1 MKLNDLKTIKKMIKK
16 SKRVFLMA
24 HKNLDLDAISS
35 CIAMS
40 YLLRKLNKNSFI
52 VIDDKTNELGVEKIL
67 HEIDGSYQIITSED
81 VEEKL
86 HKNKRKNL
94 LIVLDT
100 NKKDLLQSKD
110 VLDVINKKLVI
121 DHHEMGKNSIYDGY
135 QVIDVE
141 CSSAS
146 QMVVQ
151 ILNEYK
157 VDINSY
163 LATLL
168 LSGIVLDTNNFTLNT
183 NEETFYSAYYLTV
196 FGASIKKVQYLLKQD
211 IDHYVE
217 QQKLL
222 TNIEIINDKIAI
234 AKGTPYAIYRRED
247 LARIAETL
255 LFFNNIELS
264 IVIGKIN
271 KEDVGV
277 SARSF
282 GNIDVE
288 ELMTKL
294 DGGGNKQYGAA
305 LIEKKNISEV
315 VDKVKKELKKME
327 EKDASNI

>member
-1 MKLNDLKTIKKMIKK
+1 MKFTDIKTIKKKIGK
-16 SKRVFLMA
+16 SKKIFLMA

-40 YLLRKLNKNSFI
+40 YLLKKINKNSYI
-52 VIDDKTNELGVEKIL
+52 VIDDTTNELGVEKIL
-67 HEIDGSYQIITSED
+67 HEIDGSYEIITSQK
-81 VEEKL
+81 VKEKL

-94 LIVLDT
+94 LIILDT
-100 NKKDLLQSKD
+100 NKKDLVQNKE
-110 VLDVINKKLVI
+110 VLDYFDKKIVI
-121 DHHEMGKNSIYDGY
+121 DHHELGKNSIYDGY
-135 QVIDVE
+135 QIIDVE

-211 IDHYVE
+211 INHYIE

-271 KEDVGV
+271 KNDVGI

-282 GNIDVE
+282 GNVDVE

-294 DGGGNKQYGAA
+294 GGGGNKQYGAA
-305 LIEKKNISEV
+305 LIENKKISEV
-315 VDKVKKELKKME
+315 ADKVKKELKEAE
-327 EKDASNI
+327 EKECK

>member
-1 MKLNDLKTIKKMIKK
+1 MELNDIKTIKKMISK
-16 SKRVFLMA
+16 SKKVFLMA

-35 CIAMS
+35 CVAMS
-40 YLLRKLNKNSFI
+40 YLLKKLNKESFI
-52 VIDDKTNELGVEKIL
+52 IVDDKTHELGVEKVL
-67 HEIDGSYQIITSED
+67 HEIDGSYAIITSNE
-81 VEEKL
+81 VQEKL
-86 HKNKRKNL
+86 HKSKRKNL

-100 NKKDLLQSKD
+100 NKKDLVQNKEI
-110 VLDVINKKLVI
+110 LDNFDKKLVI
-121 DHHEMGKNSIYDGY
+121 DHHELGKNSIYDGY
-135 QVIDVE
+135 QVIDIE

-146 QMVVQ
+146 QMIVQ

-157 VDINSY
+157 VEIDSY

-168 LSGIVLDTNNFTLNT
+168 LSGIALDTNNFTLNT

-196 FGASIKKVQYLLKQD
+196 YGASIKKVQYLLKQD

-234 AKGTPYAIYRRED
+234 AKGTPHAVYRRED

-264 IVIGKIN
+264 IVIGKVN
-271 KEDVGV
+271 KDDVGV

-282 GNIDVE
+282 GSVDVE

-294 DGGGNKQYGAA
+294 GGGGNKQYGAT
-305 LIEKKNISEV
+305 LIENKKISEV
-315 VDKVKKELKKME
+315 VEKVKKELKQME

>member
-1 MKLNDLKTIKKMIKK
+1 MKLNDIKTIQKTIKKSKK
-16 SKRVFLMA
+16 IFLMA

-40 YLLRKLNKNSFI
+40 YLLKKINKEAFI
-52 VIDDKTNELGVEKIL
+52 IIDDKTNELGVEKIL
-67 HEIDGSYQIITSED
+67 HEIDGSYEIITSTE

-86 HKNKRKNL
+86 HRNKRKNL
-94 LIVLDT
+94 LIILDT
-100 NKKDLLQSKD
+100 NKKDLVQNKE
-110 VLDVINKKLVI
+110 VLNYFDKKLVI
-121 DHHEMGKNSIYDGY
+121 DHHELGKNSIYEGY
-135 QVIDVE
+135 QIIDTE
-141 CSSAS
+141 SSSAS
-146 QMVVQ
+146 QMLVQ

-157 VDINSY
+157 IDVNSNI
-163 LATLL
+163 ATFL

-183 NEETFYSAYYLTV
+183 NEETFYAAYYLTV
-196 FGASIKKVQYLLKQD
+196 FGASNKKVQYLLKQD
-211 IDHYVE
+211 INHYVE

-222 TNIEIINDKIAI
+222 TNIEIVNDKIAI

-264 IVIGKIN
+264 IVIGKIS
-271 KEDVGV
+271 KEDVGI
-277 SARSF
+277 SGRSF
-282 GNIDVE
+282 GSIDVE

-294 DGGGNKQYGAA
+294 GGGGNKQYGAT

-327 EKDASNI
+327 EK

>member
-211 IDHYVE
+211 IDHYIE

>member
-1 MKLNDLKTIKKMIKK
+1 MKFTDIKTIKKKIGK
-16 SKRVFLMA
+16 SKKIFLMA

-40 YLLRKLNKNSFI
+40 YLLKKINKDSYI
-52 VIDDKTNELGVEKIL
+52 VIDDTTNELGVEKIL
-67 HEIDGSYQIITSED
+67 HEIDGSYEIITSQK
-81 VEEKL
+81 VKEKL
-86 HKNKRKNL
+86 HKKKRKNL
-94 LIVLDT
+94 LIILDT
-100 NKKDLLQSKD
+100 NKKDLVQNKE
-110 VLDVINKKLVI
+110 VLDYFDKKIVI
-121 DHHEMGKNSIYDGY
+121 DHHELGKNSIYDGY
-135 QVIDVE
+135 QIIDVE

-163 LATLL
+163 LATML

-211 IDHYVE
+211 INHYIE

-247 LARIAETL
+247 IARIAETL

-271 KEDVGV
+271 KNDVGI

-282 GNIDVE
+282 GNVDVE

-294 DGGGNKQYGAA
+294 GGGGNKQYGAA
-305 LIEKKNISEV
+305 LIENKKISEV
-315 VDKVKKELKKME
+315 ADKVKKELKEAE
-327 EKDASNI
+327 EKECK